1 MFALFTLLLIVEGV
15 GKEMNI
21 GLGLILIPIAIIFLL
36 FGSFSNKKNNKIIGY
51 GILVV
56 GILILSVSVLLITGI
71 YDPYAN
77 HIR

>member
-1 MFALFTLLLIVEGV
+1 MLFTLLLIVEGV
-15 GKEMNI
+15 GKEI
-21 GLGLILIPIAIIFLL
+21 IIDLGLVLIPIALIFLL
-36 FGSFSNKKNNKIIGY
+36 FGLFSNKKNNKIIGY

-56 GILILSVSVLLITGI
+56 GILIFSVSVLLITGI